1 MAQENFCQDC
11 GQKHNCKDVY
21 SRMGNVKGSPIA
33 PKALVAFLLP
43 LVVFIVS
50 LATFEHILDN
60 SVGAKGLRMV
70 LSCLLALAVATAITF
85 AARLLGMRRQNKN
98 RGGNS

>member
-21 SRMGNVKGSPIA
+21 SRMGNVKGSPIT

-43 LVVFIVS
+43 LVVFIIS
-50 LATFEHILDN
+50 LATFERILDN
-60 SVGAKGLRMV
+60 SVGVKSLRMV
-70 LSCLLALAVATAITF
+70 LSCLLASVVAAAITF
-85 AARLLGMRRQNKN
+85 AARLLSMRPHNKN
-98 RGGNS
+98 RGGSP